1 MAGET
6 CGDNALRAVLGKQC
20 AQDGANIALARC
32 MTFFFSVGAV
42 GHEQPNA
49 AVVRQRTQSGKVG
62 TTTINWSEVELEVAG
77 MQHHALRGV

>member
-49 AVVRQRTQSGKVG
+49 AVMRQ
-62 TTTINWSEVELEVAG
+62 
-77 MQHHALRGV
+77 